1 MISPPAAELYRQVTR
16 GALVGLFVN
25 LALGIAKLLGG
36 IFGHSFALISDSV
49 NSLGDVFAT
58 CVVLAAVRIAQL
70 PADREHPYGHS
81 RAEAVAATNVAV
93 TIIMSALWIGWEAI
107 SRFGEEGEPP
117 HVWTLWISAAN
128 VVIKEFLYRYSVRLG
143 ERTGSQAMIA
153 NAWDHRSDAF
163 CALAVLLGL
172 ATVRWAGPE
181 FGWADEVAAL
191 IVVAAI
197 LWTAVALFRSSAN
210 ELLDVQAAP
219 ELVNEIRQLAAG
231 VPGVLDVEKL
241 RVRKSGLE
249 YFVDIHIEVD
259 PQMSVADGHRVGHAV
274 KDRLKGAKETLRDV
288 LVHLE
293 PHGAHDH

>member
-1 MISPPAAELYRQVTR
+1 MLSPPAAELYRQVTR

-25 LALGIAKLLGG
+25 LSLGIVKLLGG
-36 IFGHSFALISDSV
+36 IFGHSFALVSDSV

-58 CVVLAAVRIAQL
+58 CVVLTAVRIAQL

-93 TIIMSALWIGWEAI
+93 MIIMSALWIGWEAI
-107 SRFGEEGEPP
+107 SRFGEAGEPP

-128 VVIKEFLYRYSVRLG
+128 VLIKEFLYRYSVRLG
-143 ERTGSQAMIA
+143 KKTGSQAMIA

-181 FGWADEVAAL
+181 FAWADEVAAL
-191 IVVAAI
+191 VVVAAI
-197 LWTAVALFRSSAN
+197 LWTAIALFRSSAN

-219 ELVNEIRQLAAG
+219 ELVSEIRQLASD
-231 VPGVLDVEKL
+231 VPGVKEVEKL

-249 YFVDIHIEVD
+249 YFVDIHIQVD

-274 KDRLKGAKETLRDV
+274 KDRLKGAKESLRDV

-293 PHGAHDH
+293 PHGTHEH

>member
-1 MISPPAAELYRQVTR
+1 MLSPPAAELYRQVTR
-16 GALVGLFVN
+16 GAMVGLFVN

-107 SRFGEEGEPP
+107 SRFGEAGEPP
-117 HVWTLWISAAN
+117 HIWTLWISAAN

-143 ERTGSQAMIA
+143 EKTGSQAMIA

-191 IVVAAI
+191 VVVAAI
-197 LWTAVALFRSSAN
+197 LWTAVALFRASAN

-219 ELVNEIRQLAAG
+219 EFVNEIRQLAAG
-231 VPGVLDVEKL
+231 VPGVQDVEKL

-293 PHGAHDH
+293 PHGIHDH